1 MGIVDKF
8 KLSFTKLRGK
18 LKLKLTYEI
27 SKERYKEI
35 LEKSLNGKLESL
47 NTMKRSKFYKILLAI
62 VIPLFALLLL
72 ITILTAGTDLAI
84 KVFSKMV
91 FYIVLIFLYYEL
103 LFKIIPK
110 IQNKILM
117 KKGNSLIENKLSNIN
132 KLIKAVMEI
141 DKKSMRFYDELKSEE
156 IAYCSI
162 DTVGIFE
169 DFIHIKYLK
178 NDVIDIPLEAFNNED
193 ELEQCYKII
202 KENIKSCKD
211 EKLTIDNADITY
223 IKSED
228 DIRNLNKYIFT
239 TKEGKSGIK
248 VTKEVFLYSSILVA
262 VLTIILIACLSSFK
276 VAYIS
281 IIFFVIVILIA
292 RTRWSTDRIKRIT
305 LEQDIKYFNN
315 KNKNRSITFKE
326 DGIQFY
332 QEDNICTIKYEA
344 IKSIEESNGLI
355 LLKNNLLIAYIPNR
369 LFKSEGKQK
378 VINILKSK
386 CNIL

>member
-1 MGIVDKF
+1 M
-8 KLSFTKLRGK
+8 
-18 LKLKLTYEI
+18 KLTYEI

-62 VIPLFALLLL
+62 VIPLFAFLLL

-84 KVFSKMV
+84 KVFSKML

-110 IQNKILM
+110 IQKKILM

-132 KLIKAVMEI
+132 KLIKAVIEI

-162 DTVGIFE
+162 DTVNIFE

-193 ELEQCYKII
+193 ELEKCYKII
-202 KENIKSCKD
+202 KENIKSCKS

-223 IKSED
+223 IRSED

-239 TKEGKSGIK
+239 TKEGKIGIK
-248 VTKEVFLYSSILVA
+248 ATKAVFLYSSILVA

-276 VAYIS
+276 AAYIS

-292 RTRWSTDRIKRIT
+292 RTRWSTGRIKRIT